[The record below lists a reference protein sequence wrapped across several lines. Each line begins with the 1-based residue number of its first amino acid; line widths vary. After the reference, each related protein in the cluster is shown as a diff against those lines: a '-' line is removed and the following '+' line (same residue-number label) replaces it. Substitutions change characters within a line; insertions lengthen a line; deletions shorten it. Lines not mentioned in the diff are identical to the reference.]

1 MIKKL
6 GKAFRARVQNMSEKE
21 AGQFLVS
28 LTCFV
33 ILIVSM
39 PTLLTYL

>member
-33 ILIVSM
+33 ILIVSL
-39 PTLLTYL
+39 PHLTTYL